1 MTMPSAARYGGRP
14 PGCSP
19 CNRCGRPILF
29 VRNLV
34 TGKAIPVEPVPDVDG
49 TISARRHAGLGLVGW
64 PISAERPHQ
73 HPNKRYMVHQA
84 ICPVRPGPAKKTKQ
98 RRRAQPPLPYC

>member
-34 TGKAIPVEPVPDVDG
+34 TGKSIPVEPVPDIDG
-49 TISARRHAGLGLVGW
+49 TISAGRHPSLGLIGW
-64 PISAERPHQ
+64 PISADRPHQ

-84 ICPVRPGPAKKTKQ
+84 ICPVRPGPAQKTKQ

>member
-19 CNRCGRPILF
+19 CNRCGRPIVF
-29 VRNLV
+29 VRSLV
-34 TGKAIPVEPVPDVDG
+34 TGKAIAVEPIPDVDG
-49 TISARRHAGLGLVGW
+49 TISAARHPRLGLVGW

-73 HPNKRYMVHQA
+73 HPNQRYMVHKA
-84 ICPVRPGPAKKTKQ
+84 ICPVRPGPTK
-98 RRRAQPPLPYC
+98 RAGRPQPPLPFQS

>member
-14 PGCSP
+14 PGCSA

-34 TGKAIPVEPVPDVDG
+34 TGKSIPVEPVPDVDG
-49 TISARRHAGLGLVGW
+49 TISARRSAVGLVGW
-64 PISAERPHQ
+64 PISAERPHAP
-73 HPNKRYMVHQA
+73 PNARYMVHLA
-84 ICPVRPGPAKKTKQ
+84 ICPVRPGPTKRA
-98 RRRAQPPLPYC
+98 RRPHPPLPFQN